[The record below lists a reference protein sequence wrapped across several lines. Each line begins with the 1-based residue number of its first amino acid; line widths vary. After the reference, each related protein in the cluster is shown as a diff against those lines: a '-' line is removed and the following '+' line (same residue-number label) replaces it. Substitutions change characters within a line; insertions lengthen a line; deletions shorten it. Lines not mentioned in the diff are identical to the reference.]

1 MLNFHYSF
9 LPKWAKV
16 YLKALLAFITLALIF
31 SFALILQSKDKI
43 YNANITLHEQNLIIE
58 NNAFQYAMRLHFQ
71 NLAPLLRSKKIAKIE
86 IDNVLWN
93 ENVNQNIISDLYV
106 EGRYLFFKSTQ
117 DFSTP
122 KIENFGVLE
131 YQASFNPLLKNIFK
145 YTFLALLLLLVILK
159 RKEIILS
166 VDKPIIAFLTLF
178 LVILAL
184 SFASDMTFWSKEFVI
199 WTDSS
204 VFLYVAQ
211 TIQRGL
217 MPYKDAFDHKGVL
230 IYFYN
235 YLGNLI
241 LYIRGVWIFEVLSV
255 SVAVIY
261 AYKTARFFLNSA
273 LALVAVMLAFCSY
286 FKFVQGGN
294 YTEEYALPFLFVSLY
309 IFTRYFLNKSN
320 KIETL
325 ICGICFGAVC
335 LLRPNMTA
343 LWEVFVAL
351 IFFMEL
357 KARKFSFAKFFTLGF
372 LLMVTPPLLWLY
384 WGGAFKDF
392 IEQYFI
398 FNFQYSGR
406 ANFSPKF
413 RMMITFF
420 RTEPLMILSSVF
432 VAMRACKFKQKFDFA
447 FLAFILLTLFAA
459 AFSALDFYH
468 YRLIFLPIYLYG
480 AVVFLCFLKKEF
492 QDLKPLALVFILGIT
507 FFISPFYARAKNA
520 LYTIK
525 TTSEESFLAPLQ
537 IQKSYQEVIENIQKY
552 SDENDTISVCGS
564 NIEVVIYL
572 MSNRVSA
579 SRLTY
584 QTQPISVQKE
594 RLNEYKNDLATKLP
608 KVIVVYESSCPYAAE
623 IVPKGYKEMQKGF
636 FVRQ

>member
-1 MLNFHYSF
+1 MNFHYSF

-43 YNANITLHEQNLIIE
+43 YNANITLHEQNLITE
-58 NNAFQYAMRLHFQ
+58 NDAFQYAMRLHFQ

-86 IDNVLWN
+86 IENVLWN

-117 DFSTP
+117 DFSTL

-184 SFASDMTFWSKEFVI
+184 SFASSMTFWSKEFTT

-204 VFLYVAQ
+204 VFQYTGQ
-211 TIQRGL
+211 TILRGL

-286 FKFVQGGN
+286 FKFVEGGN
-294 YTEEYALPFLFVSLY
+294 LTEQYALPFLFLSLY

-335 LLRPNMTA
+335 SLRPNMTA
-343 LWEVFVAL
+343 LWVVFVAL

-372 LLMVTPPLLWLY
+372 LLIIIPSFLWIYL
-384 WGGAFKDF
+384 GGAFKEF
-392 IEQYFI
+392 IDQYI
-398 FNFQYSGR
+398 VFNMAYSGK
-406 ANFSPKF
+406 ASFPQKW
-413 RMMITFF
+413 RMMMTFL
-420 RTEPLMILSSVF
+420 RTEPLMILSFVF
-432 VAMRACKFKQKFDFA
+432 VAVKACKFKQKFDFA
-447 FLAFILLTLFAA
+447 FLAFILLTLFATA
-459 AFSALDFYH
+459 LSARDYYH
-468 YRLIFLPIYLYG
+468 YRMVFLPIYLYG
-480 AVVFLCFLKKEF
+480 AVVLISFLKNEF
-492 QDLKPLALVFILGIT
+492 QVLKPLALLIILATT
-507 FFISPFYARAKNA
+507 FFISPFYERAKHG
-520 LYTIK
+520 LYIIK
-525 TTSEESFLAPLQ
+525 TTSAKEFLAPLQ
-537 IQKSYQEVIENIQKY
+537 VQKSYKNLIENIQKY
-552 SDENDTISVCGS
+552 SNENETISVCG
-564 NIEVVIYL
+564 NELVIYL

-579 SRLTY
+579 SKLTY
-584 QTQPISVQKE
+584 QTQPILIQKE
-594 RLNEYKNDLATKLP
+594 RRLNEYKNDLAKNLP
-608 KVIVVYESSCPYAAE
+608 KVIVVRPSSCRYATE
-623 IVPKGYKEMQKGF
+623 ILPKGYKEMQEGL